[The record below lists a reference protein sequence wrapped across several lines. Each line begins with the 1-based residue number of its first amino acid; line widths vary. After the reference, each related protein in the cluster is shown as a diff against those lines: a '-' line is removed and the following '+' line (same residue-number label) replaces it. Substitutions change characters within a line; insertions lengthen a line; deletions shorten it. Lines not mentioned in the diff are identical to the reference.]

1 MRWFVAALA
10 LFAPATAWG
19 ADPGPGWIV
28 VVDPSADPA
37 AEARAAEAGGL
48 AVRHV
53 YTEALGGFSF
63 HGDAH
68 AAAALEKSPRVLAV
82 VPDQVFELDDSASWG
97 FFRVDAELAHQAAN
111 GSWMGAGVRVLVIDS
126 GVDVDHPDL
135 TPNLD
140 LANSLDCLTPGS
152 TADPIDEHGHG
163 THVAGIA
170 AAAYNSDGYG
180 AVGVAAMADLVAV
193 RAFGA
198 NGYGSTEDILCGIEH
213 ATTLARDGIPVV
225 VNMSFSE
232 AGTDSPC
239 DDADVTDVMHEA
251 ICDAADVG
259 VIFVAAAGNSAVDAA
274 NTIPASFAD
283 EVVTVSAIADFDGQA
298 GGAAGCK
305 FSAEFGYE
313 CDDTLADFSNGGA
326 VVDVAAPGVGIWS
339 TIPNGHGTKTGT
351 SMAAPY
357 VTGIVAQMLSADP
370 ALLQA
375 DVEAILLETGE
386 CPDGSV
392 NADGSTCAGRGTW
405 REDRDAWPE
414 PLANSLRAVQAVAP
428 PPPAPTITLSATAVR
443 LKGTQRRVSL
453 TWNVTGA
460 DAIEVFRNGAL
471 RVTTPDDGAWTDSQ
485 LGKKTQV
492 WTYQVC
498 SPDVCS
504 NVVQV
509 EI

>member
-1 MRWFVAALA
+1 MRMVAVWLALLVPVAARGA
-10 LFAPATAWG
+10 APEPA
-19 ADPGPGWIV
+19 WIV

-37 AEARAAEAGGL
+37 AEARAAGTQGA

-53 YTEALGGFSF
+53 YTDALVGFSF
-63 HGDAH
+63 VGDAR
-68 AAAALEKSPRVLAV
+68 AAAAVAKSPRVRAV
-82 VPDQVFELDDSASWG
+82 VPAETFELDDSASWG
-97 FFRVDAELAHQAAN
+97 FFRVDADLAHQAAN
-111 GSWMGAGVRVLVIDS
+111 GAWMGEGTRVVVIDS

-135 TPNLD
+135 APNLD

-152 TADPIDEHGHG
+152 TADPIDQNGHG

-180 AVGVAAMADLVAV
+180 AVGVAAAADLVAV
-193 RAFGA
+193 RSFGA
-198 NGYGSTEDILCGIEH
+198 NGYGSTDDILCGIEH

-232 AGTDSPC
+232 AGTDSAC

-251 ICDAADVG
+251 ICDAVDVG
-259 VIFVAAAGNSAVDAA
+259 VIFVAGAGNSSADAA
-274 NTIPASFAD
+274 NSIPAAFAD

-305 FSAEFGYE
+305 ISAEFGYE

-351 SMAAPY
+351 SMSAPY

-370 ALLQA
+370 TLLQS
-375 DVEAILLETGE
+375 DVEAALLETGE

-392 NADGSTCAGRGTW
+392 NTDGGTCAGRGTW
-405 REDRDAWPE
+405 RDDRDAHPE
-414 PLANSLRAVQAVAP
+414 PLVSSLRAVQAVAP
-428 PPPAPTITLSATAVR
+428 PPPTPTITLSATAYRV
-443 LKGTQRRVSL
+443 KGAQRRVSL

-460 DAIEVFRNGAL
+460 DSIQVLRNGAL
-471 RVTTPDDGAWTDSQ
+471 RVTTSDDGGWTDAQ
-485 LGKKTQV
+485 LGKKTQI

-498 SPDVCS
+498 TPAVCS